1 MFLGPRAPIPPKRR
15 AMLEPSLITVLEATQ
30 VEYTQNKTLENAD
43 RLIDLLTVQ
52 GQQLLKAYTALEDK
66 GWHNKPIN

>member
-1 MFLGPRAPIPPKRR
+1 
-15 AMLEPSLITVLEATQ
+15 MLEPSLITVLEATQ